1 MLKSSISAP
10 GIGGDP
16 KMGSVDVVLIDDEES
31 MREGCRQTLEEEGL
45 RTATACDGSEGLR
58 MIEEARPNVVVVDLK
73 MPGIS
78 GIEVLEKI
86 PDIDSNIVPIVLT
99 GFGTIDSAVDS
110 MKIGAFDFLTKPVEP
125 DKLVE
130 TVRRGLELNQ
140 IRSEQDSNLKEPTY
154 DVMINDET
162 LNKQDALLKGLT
174 AIGNGYSVGFDRSEF
189 MGELRLLEAEAKFH
203 ARSLGDVKERERSIL
218 TIVKELR
225 LVDEIIQKHDFKK
238 GALIQILLE
247 TQLKLNWLPGYVL
260 KWISERLDVS
270 LSQIYTVASFYDA
283 LSLEP
288 QGKHTVKVCT
298 GTACHVR
305 GAPDLMKKVSSIL
318 DIEEDETDD
327 QQMFTLKTV
336 NCLGCCALAPVMQL
350 DDSFVS
356 NPSIPKLKKTFNSLE
371 EKEIS

>member
-1 MLKSSISAP
+1 MLNSTISTQDS
-10 GIGGDP
+10 GGDL

-45 RTATACDGSEGLR
+45 STATACDGSEGLR
-58 MIEEARPNVVVVDLK
+58 LIEKIRPNVVVVDLK

-86 PDIDSNIVPIVLT
+86 PEIDPSIVPIVLT

-130 TVRRGLELNQ
+130 TVRRGMELNQ
-140 IRSEQDSNLKEPTY
+140 IRSEQDSSLKEPAQ
-154 DVMINDET
+154 VMIQDET

-174 AIGNGYSVGFDRSEF
+174 AIGNGYSVGFERSEF
-189 MGELRLLEAEAKFH
+189 MGELKQLEAEAKFH

-218 TIVKELR
+218 SIVNQLR
-225 LVDEIIQKHDFKK
+225 LVDEIIQKHEFKK
-238 GALIQILLE
+238 SALIQILLE
-247 TQLKLNWLPGYVL
+247 TQNKLNWLPGYVL

-288 QGKHTVKVCT
+288 QGEHTVKVCT

-318 DIEEDETDD
+318 EIEEDETDD
-327 QQMFTLKTV
+327 KQMFTLKTV
-336 NCLGCCALAPVMQL
+336 NCLGCCALAPVLQL

-356 NPSIPKLKKTFNSLE
+356 NPSIPKLKKTFHALE